1 MLSVTSVSYRT
12 SRSTTYLGTKEWSI
26 WTNICCCYCFDK
38 EYLRKYVNRT
48 SLRGQLSKKW
58 GQIHWHVGKHQQKV
72 SAAFVRSLWKKCPL
86 GVLLRQEMIWLM
98 IPITIW
104 IYERLLVKKNKKQT
118 TQMFKE
124 INLLHDKN
132 SPGTDKIQL
141 RHKPEG

>member
-1 MLSVTSVSYRT
+1 
-12 SRSTTYLGTKEWSI
+12 
-26 WTNICCCYCFDK
+26 
-38 EYLRKYVNRT
+38 
-48 SLRGQLSKKW
+48 
-58 GQIHWHVGKHQQKV
+58 
-72 SAAFVRSLWKKCPL
+72 
-86 GVLLRQEMIWLM
+86 MIWLM

-104 IYERLLVKKNKKQT
+104 IYERLLVKKKKKT

>member
-1 MLSVTSVSYRT
+1 
-12 SRSTTYLGTKEWSI
+12 
-26 WTNICCCYCFDK
+26 
-38 EYLRKYVNRT
+38 
-48 SLRGQLSKKW
+48 
-58 GQIHWHVGKHQQKV
+58 
-72 SAAFVRSLWKKCPL
+72 
-86 GVLLRQEMIWLM
+86 M

-104 IYERLLVKKNKKQT
+104 IYERLLVKKTKNKKQT